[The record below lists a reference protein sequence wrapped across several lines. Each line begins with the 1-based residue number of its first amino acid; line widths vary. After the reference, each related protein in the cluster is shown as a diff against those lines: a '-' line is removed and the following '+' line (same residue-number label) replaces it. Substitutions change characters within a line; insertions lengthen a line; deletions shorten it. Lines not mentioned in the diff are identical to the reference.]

1 MKDFAFRNYPAI
13 GITTDGTPTDTL
25 VPELWAWEILRQ
37 LKPRM
42 GVLDKVNRSYNST
55 VASMGEIV
63 HLNRPGTFKAQQKL
77 SGQPIVMQTATTEKD
92 TLRLNQHIHVSYP
105 MEDRVRS
112 ASPLELIQYFMV
124 PAARAIIE
132 RANAITMGE
141 VYQFLPTAAGYKG
154 LTDTYADAEV
164 RSLREKFQRN
174 NVPFEQR
181 NLFVGPHTDN
191 LVSGIAQATEYQFRG
206 PQGDSPL
213 MTGRTRTLRGYN
225 IVEDSFCPEVS
236 GNTEDSTMLVNHGS
250 GYAIG
255 TTVITV
261 DTATFQVTVGQWC
274 IIAGDG
280 IPRRITAVTNG
291 GSPSYTTEITLET
304 GLAKAVAND
313 AVVTIAPKFTVSGG
327 TYAADY
333 ISKIKV
339 SVLPQ
344 IGSGVSFAATAGAPI
359 YSVVDT
365 LTDSGNYYIYLN
377 RPLEAQV
384 ANGSGF
390 VLPNANYNLACTPD
404 AIIFVN
410 RPMILPRNGV
420 QSFVATDPEMG
431 MSIRVTMGYS
441 MEYMQEM
448 ITIDTLCGVL
458 TVDRN
463 FGGVL
468 IG

>member
-1 MKDFAFRNYPAI
+1 MKDFALRNYPAF

-42 GVLDKVNRSYNST
+42 GVLDKVNRSYDTT

-105 MEDRVRS
+105 MEDRVCTAS
-112 ASPLELIQYFMV
+112 ALELVQYFMI

-141 VYQFLPTAAGYKG
+141 VYQFLPTAAGYRG
-154 LTDTYADAEV
+154 MTDSYADAEV

-174 NVPFEQR
+174 NVPFESR

-191 LVSGIAQATEYQFRG
+191 LVSGIAQATEYQMRG

-213 MTGRTRTLRGYN
+213 MTGRTRALRGYN

-236 GNTEDSTMLVNHGS
+236 ENAEDNTMLVNEAT
-250 GYAIG
+250 GYLKGA
-255 TTVITV
+255 TTIKVNTS
-261 DTATFQVTVGQWC
+261 TFIVTTGQWC

-280 IPRRITAVTNG
+280 IPRRIVAHTETQTA
-291 GSPSYTTEITLET
+291 TTEIVLET

-313 AVVTIAPKFTVSGG
+313 AIVTIAPKFTVSGG
-327 TYAADY
+327 SYAADY

-339 SVLPQ
+339 SALPQ
-344 IGSGVSFAATAGAPI
+344 IGSGVSFSGVAGSPI

-365 LTDSGNYYIYLN
+365 LTDGGDYYIYLN
-377 RPLEAQV
+377 RPLEASV

-390 VLPNANYNLACTPD
+390 LLPNANYNLACTPD

-410 RPMILPRNGV
+410 RPMKLPRRTV
-420 QSFVATDPEMG
+420 DAFVATDPEMG

-441 MEYMQEM
+441 MEYMQDM

-458 TVDRN
+458 TVDPK